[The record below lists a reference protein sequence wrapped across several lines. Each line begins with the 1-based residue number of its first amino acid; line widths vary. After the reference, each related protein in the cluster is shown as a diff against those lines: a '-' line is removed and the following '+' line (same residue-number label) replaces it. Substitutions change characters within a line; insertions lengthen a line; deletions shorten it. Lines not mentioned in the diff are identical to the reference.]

1 MKKIII
7 INCFILSILQYTFAA
22 KTADTT
28 FISLFEAHQIGDL
41 PYRLSRPIHFDKTK
55 KYPVIL
61 SLHGAG
67 GRGTDNRK
75 QIVDSKWL
83 GYLCGDKIRTDYPCY
98 ILSPQSTGLWD
109 EKQLLA
115 LKSVIKD
122 LPSVDLNRIYVLGHS
137 MGGHGTY
144 RFIQFDPNYFAAA
157 APSAG
162 SGLPETEDF
171 IDVNK
176 IKNIPI
182 WAFHGDADTK
192 CPYEKDLKV
201 FEAMKKVGG
210 NMKFTT
216 WKGDGHSVA
225 LKLVTGSE
233 NGTTEMSSLQCDHET
248 DFLRWLLNK
257 VRNSQ

>member
-1 MKKIII
+1 MKKFTI
-7 INCFILSILQYTFAA
+7 INCFILSTLQFVFAA

-28 FISLFEAHQIGDL
+28 FISLFEAHQIGEL
-41 PYRLSRPIHFDKTK
+41 PYRLSRPIDFDRTK

-67 GRGTDNRK
+67 GRGTDNKK

-83 GYLCGDKIRTDYPCY
+83 GYLAGEEIRKNYASY
-98 ILSPQSTGLWD
+98 ILAPQSAGLWD
-109 EKQLLA
+109 EKQLDA

-122 LPSVDLNRIYVLGHS
+122 LPSVDLSRIYVLGHS

-144 RFIQFDPNYFAAA
+144 LFIQFDPTYFAAA

-182 WAFHGDADTK
+182 WAFHGDADTR
-192 CPYEKDLKV
+192 CPYEKDQKV
-201 FEAMKKVGG
+201 FESMKKVGG

-216 WKGDGHSVA
+216 WKGNGHGTVS
-225 LKLVTGSE
+225 LKMFTGSD
-233 NGTTEMSSLQCDHET
+233 NGSTEMSSTLCDNET
-248 DFLRWLLNK
+248 VFLKWLFNK
-257 VRNSQ
+257 KK